1 MDPQSDDGLDVL
13 DRAFAD
19 TSLAIRAAVST
30 VDPVDA
36 EHSDDPYAAATAEYY
51 ELLATAHWQRTGD
64 ELSDLLRDVDP
75 TAGPI
80 VDVGAGTGIGLPYL
94 LSVSPDVEVYA
105 IEPSK
110 AMRTALHTRLLL
122 DSRLHG
128 RVTVDPR
135 PLGEALPEQA
145 CAVVMSAVLG
155 HLADAE
161 RDRFWR
167 FVAERMPV
175 GAPVVVEVLP
185 PYRPVVVEPV
195 RYAAVPVGRYVY
207 EGWQSGRPAG
217 DRRMRW
223 TMTYRVLDGHTV
235 ISERAVT
242 STYRC
247 WSPDDV
253 VAEVAPFGL
262 TVTEHGDAVVVR
274 RPV

>member
-1 MDPQSDDGLDVL
+1 VDTTAIDDDLLDEQ
-13 DRAFAD
+13 FA
-19 TSLAIRAAVST
+19 TTVAVRAAVASVDT
-30 VDPVDA
+30 VDADQV
-36 EHSDDPYAAATAEYY
+36 DDPYAAATAEFY

-64 ELSDLLRDVDP
+64 ELSDLLRDIDP
-75 TAGPI
+75 AAGPI

-122 DSRLHG
+122 DPRLTD

-135 PLGEALPEQA
+135 PLGRSLPERA
-145 CAVVMSAVLG
+145 SAIVLSAVLG
-155 HLADAE
+155 HLEDDE
-161 RDRFWR
+161 RHRLWTY
-167 FVAERMPV
+167 VAERMPT
-175 GAPVVVEVLP
+175 GAPTVVEVLP
-185 PYRPVVVEPV
+185 PYRPAVIEPV
-195 RYAAVPVGRYVY
+195 RYAAVPVGRFVY
-207 EGWQSGRPAG
+207 EGWQSGQPDG

-223 TMTYRVLDGHTV
+223 TMIYRVLHGRTV
-235 ISERAVT
+235 VSEQAVT

-253 VAEVAPFGL
+253 VAEVMPYGL

-274 RPV
+274 RMR

>member
-1 MDPQSDDGLDVL
+1 MDTTAIEEAPHDEQ
-13 DRAFAD
+13 
-19 TSLAIRAAVST
+19 LATTLAVRAAVAAI
-30 VDPVDA
+30 DPVDA
-36 EHSDDPYAAATAEYY
+36 EQTDDPYAAATAEYY

-64 ELSDLLRDVDP
+64 ELSDLLRDIDP

-94 LSVSPDVEVYA
+94 LSVAPDVEVYA

-122 DSRLHG
+122 DPRL
-128 RVTVDPR
+128 RDRITVDPR
-135 PLGEALPEQA
+135 PLGEALPDRA
-145 CAVVMSAVLG
+145 SAVVMSAVLG
-155 HLADAE
+155 HLGDVE

-167 FVAERMPV
+167 FVVDRMPA

-195 RYAAVPVGRYVY
+195 RYAAVPVGRFVY

-217 DRRMRW
+217 DRLMRW
-223 TMTYRVLDGHTV
+223 TMTYRVLDGRTV
-235 ISERAVT
+235 VSEQAVT

-253 VAEVAPFGL
+253 VAEVSPYGL
-262 TVTEHGDAVVVR
+262 TVTEHGDSVVVR
-274 RPV
+274 RT